1 MNTLNEIR
9 FDDKDLFFNDNVVK
23 TSILPQGTKDLK
35 RNIKVQANSVF
46 EGSVFGN
53 NVEIEDGG
61 VIFKGAV
68 FANTELH
75 VGTDVSGTVKFNKA
89 VAGAQSIAALVV
101 KGRVLFCSDVNAP
114 TVRLK
119 NCYIGGSVFGNEE
132 DYVGGLVGYNDADGT
147 IDVDYTLIGGS
158 VFASGD
164 CAGGLA
170 GLNASS

>member
-9 FDDKDLFFNDNVVK
+9 FDDKDLFFNDNIVK

-75 VGTDVSGTVKFNKA
+75 VGTDISGTVKFNKA

-119 NCYIGGSVFGNEE
+119 NCYNRRQRFRQRGIS
-132 DYVGGLVGYNDADGT
+132 
-147 IDVDYTLIGGS
+147 
-158 VFASGD
+158 
-164 CAGGLA
+164 
-170 GLNASS
+170 

>member
-9 FDDKDLFFNDNVVK
+9 FDDKDLFFNDNIVK

-75 VGTDVSGTVKFNKA
+75 CCLPRKTQKVGNHGISRNKA
-89 VAGAQSIAALVV
+89 
-101 KGRVLFCSDVNAP
+101 
-114 TVRLK
+114 
-119 NCYIGGSVFGNEE
+119 E
-132 DYVGGLVGYNDADGT
+132 
-147 IDVDYTLIGGS
+147 
-158 VFASGD
+158 
-164 CAGGLA
+164 
-170 GLNASS
+170 

>member
-9 FDDKDLFFNDNVVK
+9 FDDKDLFFNDNIVK

-68 FANTELH
+68 FAIRYGKIQQGRCRCAKHSGSCGEGQGAFLLRCQR
-75 VGTDVSGTVKFNKA
+75 TDRKA
-89 VAGAQSIAALVV
+89 
-101 KGRVLFCSDVNAP
+101 
-114 TVRLK
+114 
-119 NCYIGGSVFGNEE
+119 
-132 DYVGGLVGYNDADGT
+132 
-147 IDVDYTLIGGS
+147 
-158 VFASGD
+158 
-164 CAGGLA
+164 
-170 GLNASS
+170 